1 MLSPL
6 RHLNISLIEQNK
18 NKQNYINIIKECMLL

>member
-6 RHLNISLIEQNK
+6 RHLNISLIEQSK